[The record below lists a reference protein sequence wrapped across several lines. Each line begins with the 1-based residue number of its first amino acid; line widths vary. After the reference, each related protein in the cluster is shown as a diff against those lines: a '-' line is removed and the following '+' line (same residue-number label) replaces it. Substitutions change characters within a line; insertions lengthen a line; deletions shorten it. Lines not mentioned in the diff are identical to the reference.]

1 MLFIEINSLYLIYS
15 NNRYKTKDMNLNIKG
30 IINLDFRGF
39 KSGKEL
45 YEFSK
50 NGDNFDTLANVW
62 STEDENTI
70 INYETLYE
78 KFDEIWVLNNYI
90 IAKRTINSDEII
102 INPDFTRYLLENS
115 FNYLEE
121 YKKEEKKTK
130 KERTPTKPSMSL
142 NVAIEDEER
151 RKTPIKKK
159 ALMTSTSKALS
170 MKPKLGKMSFVDA
183 FFLPGELERVKRKSR
198 EWGAAAWSARGD
210 TTKDEDFEEVRRK
223 RDIQKQLLSE
233 WHQTVEKFRDDY
245 KAKRKA
251 AVRRSKRLGGKVFD
265 GSI

>member
-1 MLFIEINSLYLIYS
+1 MQSIHSIVFFSPLSNRVPVVSSIFERKISAKEKTVKTTYGEKRSKRLKMTTKKKEDNDAKKGGNSYEVDAKYSFKDLVAAKPPSWQLF
-15 NNRYKTKDMNLNIKG
+15 
-30 IINLDFRGF
+30 
-39 KSGKEL
+39 SGNGRDDDDVKE
-45 YEFSK
+45 
-50 NGDNFDTLANVW
+50 
-62 STEDENTI
+62 
-70 INYETLYE
+70 
-78 KFDEIWVLNNYI
+78 
-90 IAKRTINSDEII
+90 
-102 INPDFTRYLLENS
+102 
-115 FNYLEE
+115 EE
-121 YKKEEKKTK
+121 EKEEKKTK
-130 KERTPTKPSMSL
+130 QRTPKKPSMSL

-159 ALMTSTSKALS
+159 ALMTSRSKALS
-170 MKPKLGKMSFVDA
+170 IKPKLGKMSFVDA

-251 AVRRSKRLGGKVFD
+251 AVRRSKRLGGKVFN
-265 GSI
+265 

>member
-1 MLFIEINSLYLIYS
+1 
-15 NNRYKTKDMNLNIKG
+15 
-30 IINLDFRGF
+30 
-39 KSGKEL
+39 
-45 YEFSK
+45 
-50 NGDNFDTLANVW
+50 
-62 STEDENTI
+62 
-70 INYETLYE
+70 
-78 KFDEIWVLNNYI
+78 
-90 IAKRTINSDEII
+90 
-102 INPDFTRYLLENS
+102 
-115 FNYLEE
+115 
-121 YKKEEKKTK
+121 
-130 KERTPTKPSMSL
+130 MSL

-159 ALMTSTSKALS
+159 ALMTSRSKALS

-223 RDIQKQLLSE
+223 REQQKQLLSE

-251 AVRRSKRLGGKVFD
+251 AVRRSKRLGGKVFN
-265 GSI
+265 

>member
-1 MLFIEINSLYLIYS
+1 
-15 NNRYKTKDMNLNIKG
+15 MNLNIKG
-30 IINLDFRGF
+30 IINLNFRGF

-121 YKKEEKKTK
+121 YKKEEKKKKQK
-130 KERTPTKPSMSL
+130 KESEIF
-142 NVAIEDEER
+142 IENLTVDSILDKISKVGIEKISKEE
-151 RKTPIKKK
+151 KQ
-159 ALMTSTSKALS
+159 
-170 MKPKLGKMSFVDA
+170 
-183 FFLPGELERVKRKSR
+183 FL
-198 EWGAAAWSARGD
+198 
-210 TTKDEDFEEVRRK
+210 
-223 RDIQKQLLSE
+223 
-233 WHQTVEKFRDDY
+233 DDNC
-245 KAKRKA
+245 
-251 AVRRSKRLGGKVFD
+251 
-265 GSI
+265 